1 MRQTLESLRNEE
13 ILEDVE
19 VLIVD
24 DGSTDGTAKIGK
36 EYEKRYPQTYRVI
49 SKTNGGHG
57 STINCGIEQ
66 SRGTFFKVVDGDDW
80 VNTEALIE
88 VVRRL
93 KTCGAD
99 YVVTDY
105 CEVNDKTKEQVRKQF
120 PALDVCREIRFENA
134 AEKVQIP
141 MHGIMV
147 FWSACI
153 GRNHL
158 CCGNP
163 DFIDALYKRKQYIFE
178 TGLNLE
184 SAAFF
189 FQKRDGGLWI
199 FHIRTV
205 YSHAG
210 QWRKDY

>member
-1 MRQTLESLRNEE
+1 MEKVLTVVIPSFNVEKYLRQTLESLRNEE

-141 MHGIMV
+141 MH
-147 FWSACI
+147 
-153 GRNHL
+153 
-158 CCGNP
+158 
-163 DFIDALYKRKQYIFE
+163 ALIIRK
-178 TGLNLE
+178 
-184 SAAFF
+184 
-189 FQKRDGGLWI
+189 
-199 FHIRTV
+199 HIRSV
-205 YSHAG
+205 WMNIVFMWMWSMCCFRYHMWKPLYIIRSLFICIVWH
-210 QWRKDY
+210 RKHKA